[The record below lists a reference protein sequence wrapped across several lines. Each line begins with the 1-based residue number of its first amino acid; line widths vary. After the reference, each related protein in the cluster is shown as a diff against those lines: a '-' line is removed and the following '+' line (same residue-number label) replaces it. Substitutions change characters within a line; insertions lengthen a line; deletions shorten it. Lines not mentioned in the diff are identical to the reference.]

1 MFLNKLKIFFKRP
14 GEYFRYKKKLI
25 RNVYFLISKYMH
37 FRTFYSRVYKKNFSS
52 SILEKNDLINKNEG
66 YKLISYK
73 ILNDRNLKVNELLE
87 SVNNDLNKFD
97 LQKFKNTSTGVIP
110 IKSFID
116 FNSESPE
123 FKFVTNT
130 YLIEIVSRY
139 LKCVPLL
146 TNLSLWYSPNDRI
159 FENSSQEYHLDH
171 EDYKQVK
178 GFLFINE
185 IDLHTGPLSIINCE
199 QSSNIER
206 LLNYKMTKKDK
217 RVNDKIIKDLKKNI
231 NINEN
236 IMTGKSGDLLLCDTS
251 NCFHFGSRLGKKPRF
266 ILAFQYVT
274 PFGFSIDWNWK
285 SSDKLPF
292 RNSQYKASS
301 LVMKVLG
308 KEI

>member
-1 MFLNKLKIFFKRP
+1 
-14 GEYFRYKKKLI
+14 
-25 RNVYFLISKYMH
+25 MH
-37 FRTFYSRVYKKNFSS
+37 FKTYYSRVYKKNFPSS
-52 SILEKNDLINKNEG
+52 SLEKNDFINSNKG
-66 YKLISYK
+66 YKLITFK
-73 ILNDRNLKVNELLE
+73 KLNDRNLKVNNLLD

-97 LQKFKNTSTGVIP
+97 LQKFKKKDVGLIP
-110 IKSFID
+110 IKSSED
-116 FNSESPE
+116 YNSESPE
-123 FKFVTNT
+123 FKFVTNK
-130 YLIEIVSRY
+130 YLIEIVTKY

-146 TNLSLWYSPNDRI
+146 TNLSLWYSPNDKI

-185 IDLHTGPLSIINCE
+185 IDLETGPLSVINLE
-199 QSSNIER
+199 QSNNIQKT
-206 LLNYKMTKKDK
+206 LNYKMTEKNK

-266 ILAFQYVT
+266 ILAFQYIT

-285 SSDKLPF
+285 SCDKLPF
-292 RNSQYKASS
+292 RNSQYKTSS

-308 KEI
+308 NKI